1 MSYGWRRTELLGG
14 LSNGLFLL
22 SMSTFIFL
30 QAIPSFI
37 SPPSG
42 KGENEKHRKATGNAD
57 MVFLLALCRL
67 LRPPLTP
74 FARSFLPAPYV

>member
-42 KGENEKHRKATGNAD
+42 KGEKEKRRQRCTDGH
-57 MVFLLALCRL
+57 MVFLLPRAL
-67 LRPPLTP
+67 P
-74 FARSFLPAPYV
+74 

>member
-42 KGENEKHRKATGNAD
+42 KEKKKKST
-57 MVFLLALCRL
+57 VKQQLALR
-67 LRPPLTP
+67 T
-74 FARSFLPAPYV
+74 RSSFRSVAPHCALP